1 MDFVYDPEVAVDI
14 TAYVNY
20 VCPVEGV
27 QEILEKR
34 DPALAKS
41 QFIFPDEQTLQ
52 NAFVFR
58 GLEPEEARE
67 LDDAFQR
74 VIGA

>member
-1 MDFVYDPEVAVDI
+1 
-14 TAYVNY
+14 
-20 VCPVEGV
+20 V

-34 DPALAKS
+34 DPELAKS

-52 NAFVFR
+52 GAFVFR
-58 GLEPEEARE
+58 GLPPEEARE
-67 LDDAFQR
+67 LDDAFQQ